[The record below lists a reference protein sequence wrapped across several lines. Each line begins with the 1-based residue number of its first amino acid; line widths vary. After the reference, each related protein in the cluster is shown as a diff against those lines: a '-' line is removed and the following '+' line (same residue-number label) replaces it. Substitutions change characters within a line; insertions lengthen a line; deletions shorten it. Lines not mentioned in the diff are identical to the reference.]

1 MIPATT
7 IRGRRLGL
15 ALGVLVFSITVT
27 AFLPALQG
35 QFLNWDDGLLFTK
48 NLDYRGLGPAQLRWM
63 FTTTLNGHYI
73 PLTWLTLGLN
83 YILGGMNPWGYHL
96 LSLLLHATN
105 AVLFYL
111 VARRLLAA
119 ALNRSADGTVPGPDD
134 VGGRPGSVQ
143 VGALVAALV
152 FAIHPQRVESVAW
165 ITERGTVLCGAFY
178 LTSVLAYL
186 GAAERPGRLRWRWW
200 GILSL
205 AAFAAALLAKGIAV
219 SLPVTLLILDIC
231 PLRRWHG
238 RWRSALA
245 EKVPYAL
252 VALAGAA
259 LVLFAR
265 TRGAQWSG
273 LSDYG
278 LDARLAVA
286 GYSFWFYPSRM
297 AWPIGLSPLYE
308 APARAGLLQWRFLGP
323 ILGLTA
329 ATAVLVLLRRRF
341 PGGLAAWVHS
351 AAAVAPVSGIV
362 HSGNQLVS
370 DRYSYLAQLGFAA
383 VAGYGVTWAL
393 RRGRQGRLSPGVSV
407 VAAVGITLVL
417 AALAVS
423 TWGQSG
429 IWHDSESLW
438 RWATEQDPECAT
450 CHGALGEGILYGAGG
465 GGSARLDESELSV
478 RRAIALRPNLPVP
491 HFTLGTILFMRGRYG
506 EAEASVKTYME
517 LAPGQAQGPARLAL
531 IYLAQ
536 DHPTEAVQLLRRARQ
551 LGARGP
557 APGRAF
563 LPDRLE
569 PGSDPDFGEAM
580 RLLGDDPEDLTYLG
594 QALVQH
600 GKEDRAVP
608 PLRRAVA
615 LAPDAPSPRFWLIRA
630 YDATGQQDLAR
641 KELAT
646 LRRLDPVTA
655 DLLPVR

>member
-1 MIPATT
+1 MSPAT

-15 ALGVLVFSITVT
+15 ALGVLVFSITVA

-83 YILGGMNPWGYHL
+83 YTLGGMNPWGYHL

-119 ALNRSADGTVPGPDD
+119 ALNRSADGTVAGPDD
-134 VGGRPGSVQ
+134 LVGGLGSVDA
-143 VGALVAALV
+143 GALVAALV

-165 ITERGTVLCGAFY
+165 ITERGTLLCGALY
-178 LTSVLAYL
+178 LTAVLAYL
-186 GAAERPGRLRWRWW
+186 RAAAESGTLRWRWW
-200 GILSL
+200 GVLSL
-205 AAFAAALLAKGIAV
+205 ATFAAALLAKGIAV
-219 SLPVTLLILDIC
+219 SLPVTLLILDIY
-231 PLRRWHG
+231 PLRRWRG

-245 EKVPYAL
+245 EKVPYGL

-278 LDARLAVA
+278 LDARLAFA

-308 APARAGLLQWRFLGP
+308 VPARAVLLQWRFLGP
-323 ILGLTA
+323 LLGLTA
-329 ATAVLVLLRRRF
+329 ATSVLVLLRRRF

-370 DRYSYLAQLGFAA
+370 DRYSYLAHLGFAL
-383 VAGYGVTWAL
+383 VGGYAVTWAL
-393 RRGRQGRLSPGVSV
+393 RLRRQGRLSAGVSL
-407 VAAVGITLVL
+407 VAAVGVTLVL

-438 RWATEQDPECAT
+438 RWAAEQDPGCAT
-450 CHGALGEGILYGAGG
+450 CHSALGDGILYGSRGG
-465 GGSARLDESELSV
+465 AARLDESEIYV
-478 RRAIALRPNLPVP
+478 RRAIALRPNLPGP
-491 HFTLGTILFMRGRYG
+491 HLTLSTILLVRGRYA
-506 EAEASVKTYME
+506 EAEASVKTSMK
-517 LAPGQAQGPARLAL
+517 LAPGQAQGLAGL
-531 IYLAQ
+531 AIIYLVQ
-536 DHPTEAVQLLRRARQ
+536 DRPTEAVPLLRRAQQ
-551 LGARGP
+551 LGARAP
-557 APGRAF
+557 APGRA
-563 LPDRLE
+563 LLTDRYE
-569 PGSDPDFGEAM
+569 PGSDPDFLEAI
-580 RLLGDDPEDLTYLG
+580 RLLGDDPETLTYLG
-594 QALVQH
+594 QALVEH
-600 GKEDRAVP
+600 GKADRALP
-608 PLRRAVA
+608 PLQRAVA

-646 LRRLDPVTA
+646 LRRLDPVAA
-655 DLLPVR
+655 DLPIR